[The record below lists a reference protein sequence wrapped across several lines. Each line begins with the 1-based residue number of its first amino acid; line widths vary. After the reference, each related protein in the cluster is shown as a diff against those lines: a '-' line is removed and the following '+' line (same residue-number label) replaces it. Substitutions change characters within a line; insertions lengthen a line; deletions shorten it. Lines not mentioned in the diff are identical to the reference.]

1 MFDYEVLEDKLMPKF
16 PSQKLRLLHVMRYLQ
31 EETDELHSV
40 TLNDIC
46 AELKKF
52 EISCDRKSIYMDIDA
67 LRQSGMDI
75 VLTKGNH
82 FGYFVANRKFE
93 LPELKLLV
101 DAVQSSRFIT
111 AKKSN
116 QLIGKLESLASVH
129 EGKKLK
135 RQVFVD
141 GRIKAPNESI
151 YYSIDKLYE
160 AIAANRQV
168 TFKYFEYTL
177 NKTMCFRRNGNV
189 YQVSPYALHWDGDNY
204 YLIAH
209 NPEHGITHFRVDKTF
224 EVQICNAERSLPDEN
239 LDIVKYV
246 QQSFSMFGGEKDT
259 VTIHFANELIGV
271 AIDRF
276 GKDITIR
283 KVDKLHFAA
292 DVQANISPT
301 FLSWVFQFAGK
312 AVITGP
318 EMVIGQMKQ
327 MLDQQNSLY
336 FS

>member
-1 MFDYEVLEDKLMPKF
+1 MPKF
-16 PSQKLRLLHVMRYLQ
+16 PGQKLRLLHVMRYLQ
-31 EETDELHSV
+31 EESDELHSV
-40 TLNDIC
+40 KLADI
-46 AELKKF
+46 AEELKKF
-52 EISCDRKSIYMDIDA
+52 DISCDRKSLYMDIEA
-67 LRQSGMDI
+67 LRHIGMDI
-75 VLTKGNH
+75 VLTKGSH

-116 QLIGKLESLASVH
+116 LLIDKLESLASVH
-129 EGKKLK
+129 EAKKLR

-168 TFKYFEYTL
+168 SFKYFEYTL
-177 NKTMCFRRNGNV
+177 SKTMCFRRNGHV

-209 NPEHGITHFRVDKTF
+209 SDEHGITHFRVDKTY
-224 EVQICNAERSLPDEN
+224 EVSICDEERRLPDAN

-246 QQSFSMFGGEKDT
+246 QQSFSMFGGDKNT
-259 VTIHFANELIGV
+259 VTIHFANELVGV
-271 AIDRF
+271 VIDRF
-276 GKDITIR
+276 GKDIVIQ
-283 KVDKLHFAA
+283 KVDEQHFAA
-292 DVQANISPT
+292 EVQANISST
-301 FLSWVFQFAGK
+301 FLSWIFQFAGK
-312 AVITGP
+312 AQIIAPVS
-318 EMVIGQMKQ
+318 VVARMKG
-327 MLDQQNSLY
+327 MIDEIKGYYGKIDQA
-336 FS
+336 